1 MASTHTSIAL
11 PLFRLFLSTV
21 ATRGRLIVLGLLAA
35 IGPAI
40 GIAINRGTS
49 TSRER
54 TEAWAVVASN
64 YGMTL
69 LAGVGSLM
77 VAAAVLGTLAE
88 DSTLVYVWLR
98 PIARWKLAVVAW
110 LAAVAIVLPLATTS
124 LLFGGALAGATAN
137 ATMGGVA
144 GVVLAVSA
152 YGAMFT
158 WLGLRTKRPLS
169 WGLGYVLVWEGFVAR
184 AGSGAARLAVASY
197 TRSILARAADVE
209 LRLADRA
216 QWTSVVIPLV
226 VTALGLA
233 LATRRL
239 ARADVA

>member
-77 VAAAVLGTLAE
+77 VAAAVLGGTGKAC
-88 DSTLVYVWLR
+88 
-98 PIARWKLAVVAW
+98 
-110 LAAVAIVLPLATTS
+110 
-124 LLFGGALAGATAN
+124 FC
-137 ATMGGVA
+137 A
-144 GVVLAVSA
+144 GVSSSSGTLDDGLARLIAATNSCS
-152 YGAMFT
+152 
-158 WLGLRTKRPLS
+158 LGS
-169 WGLGYVLVWEGFVAR
+169 
-184 AGSGAARLAVASY
+184 SGASN
-197 TRSILARAADVE
+197 
-209 LRLADRA
+209 
-216 QWTSVVIPLV
+216 
-226 VTALGLA
+226 
-233 LATRRL
+233 
-239 ARADVA
+239 